1 MANEIYIRQRNGNG
15 PRVLRK
21 LTPTANSRLKFNSS
35 KVLTIGDSSDPA
47 AAYAA
52 SGAIAVAHGPSMI
65 TKSSAAGV
73 MTLVAPTATTHDG
86 VEMSIISTTAQ
97 AHTVTQTTP
106 GFNNGGSASD
116 VATFGGAIGD
126 NLVIVAY
133 QGVWYVK
140 SKVNITLG

>member
-1 MANEIYIRQRNGNG
+1 MANEVYIRQRNGNG

-21 LTPTANSRLKFNSS
+21 LIPTANSRMKFNSS
-35 KVLTIGDSSDPA
+35 KVLVIGDGADPA

-52 SGAIAVAHGPSMI
+52 SGAITIAQGPAVI

-73 MTLVAPTATTHDG
+73 MTLAAPTATTHDG
-86 VEMSIISTTAQ
+86 MEMNIISSTAQ
-97 AHTVTQTTP
+97 AHTVTNTTP

-126 NLVIVAY
+126 NMSIVAY
-133 QGVWYVK
+133 QGVWYVQNLRN
-140 SKVNITLG
+140 VTLG

>member
-1 MANEIYIRQRNGNG
+1 MANEVYIRQRNGNG

-21 LTPTANSRLKFNSS
+21 LVPTANSRIKFNSS
-35 KVLTIGDSSDPA
+35 KVLVIGDGADPA
-47 AAYAA
+47 GVYAA
-52 SGAIAVAHGPSMI
+52 SGAIAVAQGTQFI

-86 VEMSIISTTAQ
+86 LEMNIMSTTAQ
-97 AHTVTQTTP
+97 AHTVTNTTP
-106 GFNNGGSASD
+106 GFNNGSTASD

-126 NLVIVAY
+126 NMTIVAY

-140 SKVNITLG
+140 RLLNVTLG